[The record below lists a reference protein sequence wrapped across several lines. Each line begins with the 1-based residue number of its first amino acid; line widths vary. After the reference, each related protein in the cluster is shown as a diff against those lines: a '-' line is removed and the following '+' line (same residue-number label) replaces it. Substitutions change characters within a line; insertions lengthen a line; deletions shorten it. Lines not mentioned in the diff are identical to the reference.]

1 MRFGFLIAVAA
12 ALLGIASTPARANLF
27 AIPPNTVDAVYFAGT
42 FADAEP
48 QDHMVPGSSPPVFE
62 IGAIPILNPTGADF
76 VPTAVADTAIHVSG
90 DSIKLTSEISGPYCV
105 GSEVPCTDEI
115 DGFEFT
121 FSSGVDITGAKVD
134 PASQFGVV
142 ALDLKSPT
150 DLLVN
155 LTGVNV
161 LVEGNS
167 LTIDLSFTPV
177 GPPVPEPSTW
187 ALMLLGFAGLGFA
200 GWRRMAAQTT

>member
-1 MRFGFLIAVAA
+1 MRFRFLIAAATA
-12 ALLGIASTPARANLF
+12 ALLANASAPARANLF
-27 AIPPNTVDAVYFAGT
+27 AIPPNTVDAVYFNGT
-42 FADAEP
+42 FADTEP
-48 QDHMVPGSSPPVFE
+48 QDHLVPGSSPPVFE

-76 VPTAVADTAIHVSG
+76 VPTGSADTAIHVSG
-90 DSIKLTSEISGPYCV
+90 DSIKLTSETSGPYCLL
-105 GSEVPCTDEI
+105 SEVPCTDQI

-134 PASQFGVV
+134 PASQFGVF

-155 LTGVNV
+155 LTGINV
-161 LVEGNS
+161 PVAGDS
-167 LTIDLSFTPV
+167 LTIDLTFP
-177 GPPVPEPSTW
+177 GAIPEPSTW

-200 GWRRMAAQTT
+200 GWRRRTAQTT